1 MGNNQEVPRPAP
13 NVGDIE
19 AQNQV
24 EANPNNNAPVAA
36 TGANSSRNNAARKNK
51 KKVHT
56 IKN

>member
-13 NVGDIE
+13 NVADIE
-19 AQNQV
+19 ANGAV
-24 EANPNNNAPVAA
+24 NDNAPAAANNN
-36 TGANSSRNNAARKNK
+36 TRNNAARKNK